1 LCICTRKAAPP
12 RKSTRKKGDKEP
24 VSYFLFHPSFFK
36 PPPVK
41 HKTNIDLPLILDKIP
56 LPSKLLLRSKSYLSN
71 LYASK
76 NLPMREIAR
85 QLNVSHSTVIEA
97 FKRLGI
103 QKGYLKNSKKIQGR
117 IPFDYNYKNG
127 RLEKSE
133 EEQEV
138 IGTIKQLRSNGL
150 SLRGIARELNHRLIP
165 TKNNGI
171 WHANTV
177 SIILERGGNQKMM

>member
-1 LCICTRKAAPP
+1 
-12 RKSTRKKGDKEP
+12 
-24 VSYFLFHPSFFK
+24 
-36 PPPVK
+36 
-41 HKTNIDLPLILDKIP
+41 
-56 LPSKLLLRSKSYLSN
+56 
-71 LYASK
+71 
-76 NLPMREIAR
+76 MREIAR
-85 QLNVSHSTVIEA
+85 QLNVSYSTIIEA

-103 QKGYLKNSKKIQGR
+103 QKNSSNNSTKIPGQ
-117 IPFDYNYKNG
+117 IPFGYNYKNG

-177 SIILERGGNQKMM
+177 SKILERVGNQKR